1 MPIKLRNCLLVVGGL
16 IFSIDSIFLGRGL
29 IPLRVTQKPKY
40 SNSDFPKK
48 DLLVLTFRPASCSLC
63 NTISN

>member
-48 DLLVLTFRPASCSLC
+48 DLLAFTFSPASYSLY
-63 NTISN
+63 NTTFN